1 MSNDFDVIT
10 GPPVPPAKIRPAAPP
25 AADPRRS
32 GEADKTASLPEDPPN
47 PIRWPK
53 PGASLR

>member
-10 GPPVPPAKIRPAAPP
+10 GPPVSPAKIRPAAAP

-32 GEADKTASLPEDPPN
+32 PAAAEMASLPKDRPN
-47 PIRWPK
+47 AKEGGK
-53 PGASLR
+53 P

>member
-10 GPPVPPAKIRPAAPP
+10 GPPVPPAKIRPAAAP
-25 AADPRRS
+25 AADRGGNR
-32 GEADKTASLPEDPPN
+32 EADETANLLKDQPN

-53 PGASLR
+53 PGAAVP